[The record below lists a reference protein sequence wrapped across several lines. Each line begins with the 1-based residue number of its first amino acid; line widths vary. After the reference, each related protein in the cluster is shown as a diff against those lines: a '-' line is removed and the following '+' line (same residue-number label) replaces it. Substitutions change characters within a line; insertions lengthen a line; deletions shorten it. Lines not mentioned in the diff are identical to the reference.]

1 MDNSNFVCNP
11 AKSTTKM
18 SFLSFLWVGSI
29 LCDSSGGLKSLP
41 LWFDRMGQVRKLRL
55 EEGHS

>member
-1 MDNSNFVCNP
+1 MDNTNFVCNP

-18 SFLSFLWVGSI
+18 SFLSFVWVGSI
-29 LCDSSGGLKSLP
+29 LCDSPGGLKSLP

>member
-11 AKSTTKM
+11 AKSTT
-18 SFLSFLWVGSI
+18 FLSFVWVGSI